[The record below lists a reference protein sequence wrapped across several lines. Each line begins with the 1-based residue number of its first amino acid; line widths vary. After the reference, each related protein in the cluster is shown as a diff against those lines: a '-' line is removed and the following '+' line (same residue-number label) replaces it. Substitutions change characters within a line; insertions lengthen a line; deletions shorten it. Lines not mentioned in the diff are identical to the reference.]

1 MAFVQ
6 ASFVGRGLAA
16 LALAVAA
23 LCAHGQP
30 YPTKPVKMIIPYP
43 PGGISDGF
51 GRALS
56 AALSERLGQPVIPE
70 NRPGASLIAGTEA
83 AAKSPADGYTLLLG
97 SVSSLALNVGAF
109 KKLPY
114 DPVKDFAPISL
125 AFYTP
130 LYLEVAP
137 DIPVK
142 SVRELIAYAKANPA
156 ALSFASIG
164 HGSSLHLA
172 GEMFKNMAGIDIL
185 HVPYKGVNTALSD
198 LLSGRVSMIFDGG
211 AFFSHV
217 QAGKLRLL
225 AVTSPKRLEFLSDV
239 PTMAEAGVPGYEM
252 VLWWGVVAPAGTP
265 RPIIDRL
272 SREVAELA
280 RQPAFKERLKAY
292 GNIELV
298 SNTPEEFGQ
307 LIRSDIALWSKLLKD
322 AGVEPQ

>member
-1 MAFVQ
+1 
-6 ASFVGRGLAA
+6 
-16 LALAVAA
+16 
-23 LCAHGQP
+23 
-30 YPTKPVKMIIPYP
+30 
-43 PGGISDGF
+43 
-51 GRALS
+51 
-56 AALSERLGQPVIPE
+56 
-70 NRPGASLIAGTEA
+70 
-83 AAKSPADGYTLLLG
+83 
-97 SVSSLALNVGAF
+97 
-109 KKLPY
+109 
-114 DPVKDFAPISL
+114 
-125 AFYTP
+125 
-130 LYLEVAP
+130 
-137 DIPVK
+137 
-142 SVRELIAYAKANPA
+142 
-156 ALSFASIG
+156 
-164 HGSSLHLA
+164 
-172 GEMFKNMAGIDIL
+172 
-185 HVPYKGVNTALSD
+185 
-198 LLSGRVSMIFDGG
+198 MIFDGG

-292 GNIELV
+292 GNMELV